1 MNKKLP
7 KSTASKD
14 IVRIPGTKYIIL
26 PDNTVARLLT
36 PRTVHGTTYFNLFLN
51 GKYTTTAVA
60 NLHSLDATKTDHAT
74 TADEQPA
81 AE

>member
-7 KSTASKD
+7 KATACKD
-14 IVRIPGTKYIIL
+14 IVSIPGTKYIIL

-51 GKYTTTAVA
+51 GKYTTTQVDK
-60 NLHSLDATKTDHAT
+60 LRTLDATKTDDASEGT
-74 TADEQPA
+74 K
-81 AE
+81 

>member
-1 MNKKLP
+1 MNKKLTTP
-7 KSTASKD
+7 TAAKD

-51 GKYTTTAVA
+51 GKYTTTAIA
-60 NLHSLDATKTDHAT
+60 NLRSLDATKS
-74 TADEQPA
+74 DESK
-81 AE
+81 EDTK

>member
-1 MNKKLP
+1 MNKKLNKTP
-7 KSTASKD
+7 ASKD
-14 IVRIPGTKYIIL
+14 IVRIPGTKYIVL

-51 GKYTTTAVA
+51 GEYKTTKVE
-60 NLHSLDATKTDHAT
+60 NLRSLDATKAVQ
-74 TADEQPA
+74 ADDEK